1 MRSLVASVVGSLGA
15 SVAALVVVGA
25 ASLATSCATGGVVAN
40 DIKPRANLTA
50 ADFYPLAPGWK
61 WAYDVEKDGI
71 NILATYA
78 VVERTG
84 DTAVVQTGDEKLTY
98 AVTPDGIVQKDGGM
112 VGDYIIKNP
121 VKAGA
126 EWAVEGG
133 QAHIASVTADFKLDS
148 GEHYLGCIVVEVTRT
163 DPVRVTRTTFAPEL
177 GPVVLELEV
186 QEGAKFT
193 TITRARLRAV
203 TRPGDATL

>member
-1 MRSLVASVVGSLGA
+1 MPDDGLRHERAPHPT
-15 SVAALVVVGA
+15 
-25 ASLATSCATGGVVAN
+25 TSR
-40 DIKPRANLTA
+40 PRANLTA

-61 WAYDVEKDGI
+61 SAYDVEKDGI

-121 VKAGA
+121 VKAG
-126 EWAVEGG
+126 VNGRSRGG
-133 QAHIASVTADFKLDS
+133 
-148 GEHYLGCIVVEVTRT
+148 GRT
-163 DPVRVTRTTFAPEL
+163 SPR
-177 GPVVLELEV
+177 
-186 QEGAKFT
+186 
-193 TITRARLRAV
+193 
-203 TRPGDATL
+203 

>member
-1 MRSLVASVVGSLGA
+1 MLPTHALSWFVSCLGRRRGCWRFA
-15 SVAALVVVGA
+15 GGGLAPEGGA
-25 ASLATSCATGGVVAN
+25 PN
-40 DIKPRANLTA
+40 EIKPRANLTA

-112 VGDYIIKNP
+112 IGDYIIKTP
-121 VKAGA
+121 
-126 EWAVEGG
+126 
-133 QAHIASVTADFKLDS
+133 
-148 GEHYLGCIVVEVTRT
+148 
-163 DPVRVTRTTFAPEL
+163 
-177 GPVVLELEV
+177 
-186 QEGAKFT
+186 
-193 TITRARLRAV
+193 
-203 TRPGDATL
+203 

>member
-1 MRSLVASVVGSLGA
+1 MRSLVAA
-15 SVAALVVVGA
+15 VVVGA
-25 ASLATSCATGGVVAN
+25 LVIGCATGGGTPN
-40 DIKPRANLTA
+40 DIKPRPNLTA

-61 WAYDVEKDGI
+61 WAYDVEKDGM

-78 VVERTG
+78 VLERTG

-98 AVTPDGIVQKDGGM
+98 AVTPEGVAQMDGGM
-112 VGDYIIKNP
+112 LGDYVLKNP
-121 VKAGA
+121 INAGA

-133 QAHIASVTADFKLDS
+133 RAHVASVTADFKLDS

-163 DPVRVTRTTFAPEL
+163 DPVRVTRTTFAPDL
-177 GPVVLELEV
+177 GPVMLEMQV
-186 QEGAKFT
+186 QDGAKFT

-203 TRPGDATL
+203 TRPSDAAP